1 MSIVLDAI
9 LAQAADQYPYT
20 VALSPESVT
29 VLLYASGFLEE
40 RRNWLDERADPL
52 DEITPEEWDT
62 IEALVAGLYYEV
74 NNPLLGLIFPIM
86 TAEPPA
92 NCLLCD
98 GSTYAREDYPLL
110 YAAIDPA
117 FIVDAD
123 FFVVPDLRRKKPRGA
138 DPLAGVDP
146 IPVGATGGQE
156 TVTLTTAEM
165 PSHTHEPIP
174 HQHTVGAGISIL
186 AIAPGEAPVQTP
198 NIPFTDLTG
207 FASAE
212 VLPIGGDGAHDNL
225 DPFIALNF
233 AVVAL

>member
-1 MSIVLDAI
+1 MSVVLDEV
-9 LAQAADQYPYT
+9 LAQALDQYPAT

-29 VLLYASGFLEE
+29 VLLYASGFLEQ
-40 RRNWLDERADPL
+40 RANWLDEEQDPL
-52 DEITPEEWDT
+52 DEITSGEWDT
-62 IEALVAGLYYEV
+62 IEKLVSNLYQEV

-86 TAEPPA
+86 TENPPA

-98 GSTYAREDYPLL
+98 GSMYAREDYPLL
-110 YAAIDPA
+110 YALLDPA

-123 FFVVPDLRRKKPRGA
+123 LFVVPDLRRKKPRGA
-138 DPLAGVDP
+138 DPLAGADP

-156 TVTLTTAEM
+156 TVTLTIAEM

-212 VLPIGGDGAHDNL
+212 GLPTGGDGAHNNL
-225 DPFIALNF
+225 DPYLSLNF
-233 AVVAL
+233 AVVAQ

>member
-86 TAEPPA
+86 TAELPA

-165 PSHTHEPIP
+165 PSHSHGLFQGT
-174 HQHTVGAGISIL
+174 GL
-186 AIAPGEAPVQTP
+186 AVAPGELPVV
-198 NIPFTDLTG
+198 IPAMFALGSTDST
-207 FASAE
+207 
-212 VLPIGGDGAHDNL
+212 GGDGAHDNL